1 MFFST
6 NVIHVC
12 FTEISDDFLR
22 TLIGNYSI
30 SVGKQKFQKR
40 TLMKLGFSEMEIATH
55 HFATRIGQGGSATFY
70 KVSPYT
76 SHCLLGFGQL
86 FTFQMVS

>member
-1 MFFST
+1 
-6 NVIHVC
+6 
-12 FTEISDDFLR
+12 
-22 TLIGNYSI
+22 
-30 SVGKQKFQKR
+30 
-40 TLMKLGFSEMEIATH
+40 MKLGFSEMEIATH